1 MKAVNW
7 LRSRQEEREIAYWLS
22 FVAYEKSD
30 HSFNN
35 RIYLLYLIL
44 FFGVW
49 VFVTLTFFASGGV
62 MLFEIIHPDNPAQAG
77 LMVEIILLAV
87 WSLYSVW
94 QATRRCPV
102 LFSEEDG
109 LLISQTPLPRAG
121 IILRWLWMPWLKNAI
136 PFWVVAVTLGFS
148 LAEVTIPGAMGANR
162 IFEYTGFGIRAWMA
176 ILPVHLVLFG
186 LHWLLGA
193 IRLSTR
199 GKSNHWL
206 WIAIPSLALFYG
218 ILILSLGGGVIPSVV
233 KIVDLILISL
243 RIGYFDVFNWL
254 VWMMGWLLAFLVL
267 VILYRVSMNFSLS
280 RAIQETGKIELIST
294 ASRYGFTSLVEQEKT
309 QRRLGVE
316 QKPTRLPAIAGPGVL
331 IWKDV
336 LQTKRTFRL
345 TGLLTWL
352 QILGFLFVI
361 PVLPDIGSRGIVII
375 LWIIQLAQISVK
387 RIRSDL
393 SVWPLIRQLPLS
405 HKKFLINDLGFT
417 YLLAVLISLAG
428 FLLGGVVFGMQMPG
442 LVLLVPGMIAAIS
455 CAAVFDVIR
464 RSRSGLLLNGSVPEL
479 SAGGILLGILFT
491 GIPLLT
497 YVLIPGILGMLLSF
511 LLSWG
516 MAYLAFELASYAYRN
531 IDHA

>member
-1 MKAVNW
+1 MKAIHW
-7 LRSRQEEREIAYWLS
+7 LRSRQEEREFAYWLS
-22 FVAYEKSD
+22 LVSYEKSD

-44 FFGVW
+44 FFSVW
-49 VFVTLTFFASGGV
+49 VFVTLTFFASGGAI
-62 MLFEIIHPDNPAQAG
+62 LFEMLSPENPVQAA
-77 LMVEIILLAV
+77 LLVQMVFLAV
-87 WSLYSVW
+87 WSLYAAW
-94 QATRRCPV
+94 KAIRRCPV

-121 IILRWLWMPWLKNAI
+121 IILRWVWMPWLKNAI
-136 PFWVVAVTLGFS
+136 PFWIVAVTLGFS

-162 IFEYTGFGIRAWMA
+162 IFEYMGFGIRAWLA
-176 ILPVHLVLFG
+176 ILPVHLMLFG
-186 LHWLLGA
+186 LHWLLGVV
-193 IRLSTR
+193 RLSSR
-199 GKSNHWL
+199 GKSKRWL
-206 WIAIPSLALFYG
+206 WITIPVLALFYG
-218 ILILSLGGGVIPSVV
+218 ILILSIGGNVIPSVV
-233 KIVDLILISL
+233 RIVDLILIPL
-243 RIGYFDVFNWL
+243 RIGYVGVFYWL
-254 VWMMGWLLAFLVL
+254 IWMTSWIVASLVL
-267 VILYRVSMNFSLS
+267 VILYQASRNFSLS
-280 RAIQETGKIELIST
+280 RAVQETGKMELIST
-294 ASRYGFTSLVEQEKT
+294 ASRYGFTSLEEQEKT
-309 QRRLGVE
+309 QQRLGVE
-316 QKPTRLPAIAGPGVL
+316 RKPTRLPAITGPGVL

-336 LQTKRTFRL
+336 LQTKRAFRL

-352 QILGFLFVI
+352 QIFGFLFVI

-393 SVWPLIRQLPLS
+393 AVWPLIRQLPIS

-417 YLLAVLISLAG
+417 YLLSVLISLTG

-442 LVLLVPGMIAAIS
+442 LAFLVPGMVAAIN

-479 SAGGILLGILFT
+479 SAGGILLGILFA
-491 GIPLLT
+491 GIPLLI
-497 YVLIPGILGMLLSF
+497 YVLVPGIAGTLLAF

-516 MAYLAFELASYAYRN
+516 MGYLTFELAAYAYRN